1 METRRVGVWL
11 TKRALVAVVAAACG
25 CAGGG
30 SSGPPPGCGT
40 VVATQSDPIVQPAN
54 GATGVP
60 VDVGTITVPL
70 VSGVFGAAVGLQP
83 ANGPQIPAG
92 RLTQLGAGGTT
103 VSVTVPL
110 LAAHTTYAI
119 IAQSSVPPS
128 DVQACWQTTSWNLG
142 GFTTQ

>member
-1 METRRVGVWL
+1 MRSLHVRAGL
-11 TKRALVAVVAAACG
+11 LKRALAVLIAALCG

-30 SSGPPPGCGT
+30 SSGPPAGCGT
-40 VVATQSDPIVQPAN
+40 IVGTQTDPIVQPAN

-70 VSGVFGAAVGLQP
+70 VNGIFGGAVGLQA

-103 VSVTVPL
+103 LSVAIPL
-110 LAAHTTYAI
+110 LAAHTTYAVV
-119 IAQSSVPPS
+119 AQTSVPPS
-128 DVQACWQTTSWNLG
+128 DAQACWQTTAWNLG
-142 GFTTQ
+142 SFTTQ